1 MNYGQNLAS
10 PERKI
15 MKKNKLYSVTYA
27 PEERQKP
34 YEVIQWDKDVNEV
47 KHTEGWTEH
56 FYGESPTCHREE
68 YFVRVYAKNEEE
80 SILKSEKLIN
90 KYIKERKNNG
100 T

>member
-1 MNYGQNLAS
+1 M
-10 PERKI
+10 R
-15 MKKNKLYSVTYA
+15 KNKLYSVTYT

-34 YEVIQWDKDVNEV
+34 YEVKQWDEDVNEV
-47 KHTEGWTEH
+47 KHTKEWTEH
-56 FYGESPTCHREE
+56 FYGESPTYYPEK

-90 KYIKERKNNG
+90 KYMKEKKNNG